1 MCVGSGWCETI
12 PGCQMNKLPRK
23 VLLVDESRIFQS
35 LFKTALADTDFE
47 LRYCNSGQEALT
59 LIGREYI
66 DFICSN
72 YFLRDMEGIDLC
84 RQVRALTNCAYKPFV
99 LLTSVTVE
107 DVLSRALPAGVT
119 EIFHKSQVEQLL
131 AFIRRFSF
139 AQGRLSGH
147 ILYVEDA
154 PAQRA
159 LLKAL
164 LEERGL
170 TVDACASAEQAW
182 QLFLARDYDLVL
194 TDIVLDGMMSGLA
207 FVNRIR
213 RHVGDKGDVPVLA
226 VTAFDDAS
234 RRVELFNLGITD
246 YIIKPVVNEELFIR
260 LNGILTRRRLQSRL
274 EESHLA
280 LLRAKEEAERA
291 NLAKSAFLANMSHE
305 IRTPMNA
312 ILGLTHR
319 LRREAESEHQRQQL
333 DKVGDA
339 AQHLLALIND
349 VLDLSKIEA
358 GKMTLEKADFDIA
371 QLARNIVGLVGE
383 SAKVK
388 GLVLQI
394 DFKSVP
400 PTLFGDGMR
409 LGQILLNFVS
419 NAVKFTQQGGV
430 FIAAEE
436 VGRDAD
442 QLRLRFS
449 VRDTGIGLSADQCG
463 RLFSAF
469 EQAEASTSR
478 QFGGTGLGLAI
489 SKRLAEMMGGA
500 VGVCSEPGAGSI
512 FWVELPFLQGRSEP
526 GRLHDSMDNDE
537 TRLRARKGMHLL
549 LAEDNPLNQEVALG
563 LLGDVGLRVDIAN
576 NGVEAVRMASG
587 QRYDLIMMDL
597 KMPELDGIAATRQ
610 IRLLPGYALTPIVAM
625 TASAFDEDRDAS
637 LAAGMNDHIAK
648 PVEPGRLYATLLR
661 WLPVPAV
668 AAVETAAESV
678 PAPVGDALS
687 QRLEAIPGFDLAVA
701 MRSVRGQLPR
711 LAIFLR
717 RFLEEHGEDPL
728 RLQQEIQDGLVQEAE
743 RRAHT
748 LKGVAG
754 TFGMQHLQ
762 ALAAG
767 VEEALKKGEDIK
779 RVSALL
785 DVLAEGMNAL
795 CSALDDLLAEA
806 GG

>member
-1 MCVGSGWCETI
+1 
-12 PGCQMNKLPRK
+12 MNNKPRK

-47 LRYCNSGQEALT
+47 LRYCNSGQEALA
-59 LIGREYI
+59 LIGGEYI

-159 LLKAL
+159 FLKAL

-213 RHVGDKGDVPVLA
+213 RHVGEKGDVPVLA

-280 LLRAKEEAERA
+280 LLCAKEEAERS

-358 GKMTLEKADFDIA
+358 GKMTLEKADFDIS

-383 SAKVK
+383 SAKAK
-388 GLVLQI
+388 GLALQI

-409 LGQILLNFVS
+409 LGQILLNFVT

-430 FIAAEE
+430 FVSAEE
-436 VGRDAD
+436 VERNAD

-449 VRDTGIGLSADQCG
+449 VRDTGIGLSAEQCS

-478 QFGGTGLGLAI
+478 HFGGTGLGLAI
-489 SKRLAEMMGGA
+489 SKRLAEIMGGA
-500 VGVCSEPGAGSI
+500 VGVHSEPGAGST
-512 FWVELPFLQGRSEP
+512 FWVELPFRPGSSEP
-526 GRLHDSMDNDE
+526 DAPHDSSDNDE
-537 TRLRARKGMHLL
+537 LRLRARKGMHLL

-563 LLGDVGLRVDIAN
+563 LLDDVGLRVDIAN

-587 QRYDLIMMDL
+587 HRYDLIMMDL

-625 TASAFDEDRDAS
+625 TASAFDEDRDVS

-661 WLPVPAV
+661 WLPVPSVPEPEVAVVTPPVAV
-668 AAVETAAESV
+668 ANVLEE
-678 PAPVGDALS
+678 
-687 QRLEAIPGFDLAVA
+687 RLAAIPGFDLAVA
-701 MRSVRGQLPR
+701 LRSVRGQLPR
-711 LAIFLR
+711 LTTFLR
-717 RFLEEHGEDPL
+717 RFLEEHGEDPQ
-728 RLQQEIQDGLVQEAE
+728 RLQQEIQDGLLQEAE

-762 ALAAG
+762 VLAAG
-767 VEEALKKGEDIK
+767 VEEALKKGEDTK

-785 DVLAEGMNAL
+785 DVLAEGMIAL
-795 CSALDDLLAEA
+795 CSALDALLAEA
-806 GG
+806 GH

>member
-1 MCVGSGWCETI
+1 
-12 PGCQMNKLPRK
+12 MNKMPRK

-59 LIGREYI
+59 LIAGEYI

-139 AQGRLSGH
+139 SQGRLSGH

-170 TVDACASAEQAW
+170 SVDACASAEQAW

-312 ILGLTHR
+312 IIGLTHR
-319 LRREAESEHQRQQL
+319 LRRDAENEYQRRQL

-358 GKMTLEKADFDIA
+358 GKMTLEKTDFDVA

-383 SAKVK
+383 LAKAK
-388 GLVLQI
+388 GIGLQI
-394 DFKSVP
+394 DFKAVP

-409 LGQILLNFVS
+409 LGQILLNFVT
-419 NAVKFTQQGGV
+419 NAVKFTQQGSV
-430 FIAAEE
+430 LVVAEE
-436 VGRDAD
+436 IERQSDR
-442 QLRLRFS
+442 LRLRFS
-449 VRDTGIGLSADQCG
+449 VRDTGIGLSAEQCG
-463 RLFSAF
+463 RLFSEF
-469 EQAEASTSR
+469 QQAEDSTSR
-478 QFGGTGLGLAI
+478 RFGGTGLGLAI
-489 SKRLAEMMGGA
+489 SKRLAEIMGGA
-500 VGVCSEPGAGSI
+500 VGVFSEPGVGST
-512 FWVELPFLQGRSEP
+512 FWVELPFQLGVDEP
-526 GRLHDSMDNDE
+526 DSLLCCSGTE
-537 TRLRARKGMHLL
+537 EARLRARKGMRLL

-563 LLGDVGLRVDIAN
+563 LLDDVGLQVDVAH
-576 NGVEAVRMASG
+576 NGIEAVRMAG
-587 QRYDLIMMDL
+587 AHRYDLIMMDL
-597 KMPELDGIAATRQ
+597 KMPELDGVAATRQ
-610 IRLLPGYALTPIVAM
+610 IRQLPGYALIPIVAM
-625 TASAFDEDRDAS
+625 TASAFDEDRDVCM
-637 LAAGMNDHIAK
+637 AAGMNDHIAK
-648 PVEPGRLYATLLR
+648 PVEPSRLYATLLR
-661 WLPVPAV
+661 WLPVDSGAEMNPV
-668 AAVETAAESV
+668 AGVASLS
-678 PAPVGDALS
+678 GGALGEC
-687 QRLEAIPGFDLAVA
+687 LAAIPGFDLTIGL
-701 MRSVRGQLPR
+701 RSVRGQFSR
-711 LAIFLR
+711 LTAFLR
-717 RFLEEHGEDPL
+717 RFLDEHAEDAQRL
-728 RLQQEIQDGLVQEAE
+728 RQEIADGLFLDAE

-754 TFGMQHLQ
+754 TFGMLHLQ
-762 ALAAG
+762 ETAGRLERALRDHGEAG
-767 VEEALKKGEDIK
+767 LVAE
-779 RVSALL
+779 SL
-785 DVLAEGMNAL
+785 DVLVQEMAAL
-795 CSALDDLLAEA
+795 CHRLDQLLNQA
-806 GG
+806 GV

>member
-1 MCVGSGWCETI
+1 
-12 PGCQMNKLPRK
+12 MNKMPRK

-47 LRYCNSGQEALT
+47 LRYCNSGQEALA
-59 LIGREYI
+59 LIGGEYI

-84 RQVRALTNCAYKPFV
+84 RQVRALTNCAFKPFV

-139 AQGRLSGH
+139 PQGRLSGH

-159 LLKAL
+159 LLKAR

-170 TVDACASAEQAW
+170 TVDACVSAEQAW
-182 QLFLARDYDLVL
+182 PLFLANEYDLVL

-207 FVNRIR
+207 LVNRIR

-312 ILGLTHR
+312 IIGLTHR
-319 LRREAESEHQRQQL
+319 LRREAENPHQRLQL

-358 GKMTLEKADFDIA
+358 GKMTLDKTDFDVA

-383 SAKVK
+383 QARLK
-388 GLVLQI
+388 GVSLQI
-394 DFKSVP
+394 DFKAIP
-400 PTLFGDGMR
+400 PILFGDGMR
-409 LGQILLNFVS
+409 LGQILLNFVT
-419 NAVKFTQQGGV
+419 NAVKFTQQGSV
-430 FIAAEE
+430 SVYSEE
-436 VGRDAD
+436 LERSQD

-449 VRDTGIGLSADQCG
+449 VRDTGIGLSTEQLD
-463 RLFSAF
+463 RLFSEF
-469 EQAEASTSR
+469 QQAEASTSR
-478 QFGGTGLGLAI
+478 CFGGTGLGLAI
-489 SKRLAEMMGGA
+489 SKRLAELMGGG
-500 VGVCSEPGAGSI
+500 VGAESEPGVGST
-512 FWVELPFLQGRSEP
+512 FWVELPFALGSDLPGHAATAESE
-526 GRLHDSMDNDE
+526 E
-537 TRLRARKGMHLL
+537 TRLRARKGMRLL

-563 LLGDVGLRVDIAN
+563 LLEDVGLQVDVAN
-576 NGVEAVRMASG
+576 NGIEAVNMAEAH
-587 QRYDLIMMDL
+587 RYDLIMMDL

-625 TASAFDEDRDAS
+625 TASAFDEDRDVS
-637 LAAGMNDHIAK
+637 IAAGMNDHIAK
-648 PVEPGRLYATLLR
+648 PVEPSRLYATLLR
-661 WLPVPAV
+661 WLPVKSITEGSSLDEQV
-668 AAVETAAESV
+668 NLS
-678 PAPVGDALS
+678 GDALVAH
-687 QRLEAIPGFDLAVA
+687 LATIPGLDLTVA
-701 MRSVRGQLPR
+701 LRSVRGQFSR
-711 LAIFLR
+711 LKLFLC
-717 RFLEEHGEDPL
+717 RFVEEHGNDSVEL
-728 RLQQEIQDGLVQEAE
+728 RREIGQGLIREAE

-754 TFGMQHLQ
+754 TFGMCNLQVLAGEVELALQGGNGGGELERLLGSLETEMQ
-762 ALAAG
+762 ALC
-767 VEEALKKGEDIK
+767 EALN
-779 RVSALL
+779 LL
-785 DVLAEGMNAL
+785 RSQPDN
-795 CSALDDLLAEA
+795 S
-806 GG
+806 